1 MDKVLGSLFNSIWEE
16 LAEWDND
23 DIHINRIR
31 AKFKKLEVRV
41 MGLE

>member
-1 MDKVLGSLFNSIWEE
+1 MDKVLASLFNYIWEE
-16 LAEWDND
+16 LAEWDKD

-41 MGLE
+41 MDLE